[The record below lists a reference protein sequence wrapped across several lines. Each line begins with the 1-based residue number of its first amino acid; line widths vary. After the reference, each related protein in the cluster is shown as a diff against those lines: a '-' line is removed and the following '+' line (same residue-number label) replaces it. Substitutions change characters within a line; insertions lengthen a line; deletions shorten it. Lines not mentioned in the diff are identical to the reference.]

1 MCGNTP
7 QEVVSHIANPMFGR
21 GDEYERL
28 LTAVLDVRQIK
39 IEDRHTFLIE
49 LYETVYGLKNHVGSK
64 DPLGI
69 SAYNPNLDPEVIDPI
84 RKHLEEFADLK
95 LNELFGI
102 DLPTY
107 LNQPPHVL
115 RNIRKAAANIRMME
129 KKAVNQLN
137 ETLKEANNE

>member
-1 MCGNTP
+1 MCGNSP
-7 QEVVSHIANPMFGR
+7 QDIVDHIANPMFGR

-28 LTAVLDVRQIK
+28 LTAVLDVKQIN

-69 SAYNPNLDPEVIDPI
+69 AAYNPNLDPEVIDPI
-84 RKHLEEFADLK
+84 RKHLEDFADLK
-95 LNELFGI
+95 LNELWGI

-107 LNQPPHVL
+107 LAQPPHVL
-115 RNIRKAAANIRMME
+115 RNIRKIAAQLRQME
-129 KKAVNQLN
+129 KKAVTQLTN
-137 ETLKEANNE
+137 DLKESAHE